1 MKNKCEYVEVWR
13 RWMSVV
19 RLLILIGSWFIA
31 TLTPILFK
39 CCCTSDVSFPTD
51 AKNWIL
57 TCWGSTQGKEGVNTI
72 LPSTCSTTKIIQLLG
87 STQGKEGVNT
97 ILPSTCSTTKIIQW
111 WRRHPFRKRP
121 SMWHRTK
128 PTATASDATESIWW
142 PVTYFRY
149 NSGSGLVASKVVTEA
164 DPFNL
169 GAWPLVLYDSTQCCR
184 QVALTEAQRMDPD
197 RASIDHFLQLI
208 LPKSCCK

>member
-57 TCWGSTQGKEGVNTI
+57 TCW
-72 LPSTCSTTKIIQLLG
+72 G